1 MYFHSYV
8 FFAFLVC
15 FGRQL
20 FFFMDNLGFL
30 EITEW
35 EPCYAVGRR
44 TIVINP
50 SNSPSKATAGLGHGI
65 YRNLHTLIGGQ

>member
-1 MYFHSYV
+1 
-8 FFAFLVC
+8 
-15 FGRQL
+15 
-20 FFFMDNLGFL
+20 MDNLGFL

-65 YRNLHTLIGGQ
+65 YRNLHTLIGGQWAEKFENHWMCIYGK